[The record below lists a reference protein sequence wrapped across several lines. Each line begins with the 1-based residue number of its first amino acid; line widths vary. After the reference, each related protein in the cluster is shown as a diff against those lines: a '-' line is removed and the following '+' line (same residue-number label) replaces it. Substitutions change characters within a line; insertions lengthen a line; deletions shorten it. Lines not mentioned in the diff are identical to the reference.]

1 MASCACVCGG
11 WWGVR
16 ASKQAQWVYSSIVG
30 CQRACRCRANVR
42 TGSCSAFRET
52 DEFFFIE
59 DNETVGQWRIG
70 ENIVGV
76 TSINFVI

>member
-1 MASCACVCGG
+1 MGLLSGAS
-11 WWGVR
+11 VR
-16 ASKQAQWVYSSIVG
+16 AGAVPTCGPVLAPRFAKPTSFSFI
-30 CQRACRCRANVR
+30 
-42 TGSCSAFRET
+42 
-52 DEFFFIE
+52 FFIE

>member
-1 MASCACVCGG
+1 MCVFFF
-11 WWGVR
+11 
-16 ASKQAQWVYSSIVG
+16 Y
-30 CQRACRCRANVR
+30 
-42 TGSCSAFRET
+42 
-52 DEFFFIE
+52 FFIE